1 MLGRAGRV
9 ALKQVGEWAVA
20 KETFDRSKPHLNIG
34 TVSQIVTDTS
44 GQLTLAGVGDQVGG
58 NPAPSTKLFISAP
71 GSGNPQSFI
80 VAYPFDTDF
89 TFTPGLV
96 CCRGQTMD
104 FFIDVLPTD
113 ITGTA
118 NIEVTL
124 AILQD
129 QVFVASNSGGSVSQ
143 GGGWLTVGD
152 SGMLA
157 ADFFEAD
164 GGVSHPDF
172 GRTFQFGYAFMGDY
186 STQGLNVEL
195 SVDNMH
201 VGITTVPEPMSI
213 AVMLVLCGGAL
224 MCRRGLV
231 PTMR

>member
-1 MLGRAGRV
+1 M
-9 ALKQVGEWAVA
+9 A
-20 KETFDRSKPHLNIG
+20 KETFDRSKPHVNIG

-44 GQLTLAGVGDQVGG
+44 GQLTLSGVGDQVGG
-58 NPAPSTKLFISAP
+58 NPAPSTQLFFSAP
-71 GSGNPQSFI
+71 GSGGPESFV

-89 TFTPGLV
+89 VFDPVG
-96 CCRGQTMD
+96 RGRLESMD
-104 FFIDVLPTD
+104 FFIDVLPTE

-129 QVFVASNSGGSVSQ
+129 EVYVASGSGGSVSQ
-143 GGGWLTVGD
+143 GTGWLTVGD
-152 SGMLA
+152 GGLLA
-157 ADFFEAD
+157 SDFFEAD
-164 GGVSHPDF
+164 GGAGQPDF
-172 GRTFQFGYAFMGDY
+172 GRVFQFGYAFMGDY

-195 SVDNMH
+195 GVDNMS
-201 VGITTVPEPMSI
+201 VSITTVPEPMSI
-213 AVMLVLCGGAL
+213 VVLLVLCGGAL